1 MKLNLIEVEVIV
13 KKHKR
18 VLDIDFEKLLK
29 CVAGDSDLNNL
40 SEEEKEN
47 IICEFESSNKSNYLK
62 ECCGIT
68 FEDLPD
74 EETAGFDIEDNMEE
88 IQRLEK
94 EFAEFVYNYGTE
106 NNSVD
111 YKR

>member
-13 KKHKR
+13 KKRKR

-29 CVAGDSDLNNL
+29 CVAGDSNISNL

-47 IICEFESSNKSNYLK
+47 IICEFESSNKNDYLK

-68 FEDLPD
+68 FKGLPD

-88 IQRLEK
+88 IQHLEK
-94 EFAEFVYNYGTE
+94 EFAEFVYNYGTK
-106 NNSVD
+106 NNSMGS
-111 YKR
+111 KR